1 MRHRIADRRCSN
13 SATSSTSWRPCTGR
27 RSGASRAR
35 PSSGCSGRTPVTSS
49 RTSGARRPYR
59 ALRKATGLTA
69 AGLLGCRREAL
80 REIAEQG
87 GPHAELRVGK
97 WRAIGELVEQHFD
110 GDLQAALSLPLP
122 KARAALKR
130 FPGIGA
136 PGADKVLLFTGA
148 HAVPALESNGLRVL
162 VRLGFAEDLGD
173 YAKTYRTGVA
183 ALEAWTGQAPWLRR
197 AYDLLRAH
205 GQTLCK
211 HRAPHCDTC
220 PLEETCP
227 SAE

>member
-1 MRHRIADRRCSN
+1 MLELSDVLDQLEALHGAPQRRLPRKALEWVLWENAGYLVSDE
-13 SATSSTSWRPCTGR
+13 R
-27 RSGASRAR
+27 RAA
-35 PSSGCSGRTPVTSS
+35 
-49 RTSGARRPYR
+49 AYR

-69 AGLLGCRREAL
+69 DGLLGCRREAL